1 MKLVTFRAAERDR
14 LGALG
19 SGGDVIDLN
28 AAYAVMAARRGEPAA
43 LALSNARLP
52 ADLVGMLEL
61 GSAGLEAAHEALAF
75 AEALERHD
83 PDRHAISFPPDGVR
97 ALPPVPR
104 PPKIV
109 CVARNY
115 AEHAEE
121 VGREVPT
128 IPILFARFPATLVA
142 AGEPV
147 VRPAVSDQ
155 LDWEGELAVVI
166 GRGGRA
172 IRRADAME
180 HVAGYS
186 ILNDV
191 TVRDYQFR
199 VAQYTAGKNFSRSA
213 PFGPYL
219 VTADEIP
226 DVDELEIVTEIN
238 GEEMQRAKT
247 GTMIFDIPT
256 LIEHISEFIELEP
269 GDVIATG
276 TPAGVGFRR
285 TPPRFLRPGDTMR
298 ISITGLGALENP
310 VVDEDGS
317 VGEQPPR

>member
-1 MKLVTFRAAERDR
+1 MKLVTFRAAERER
-14 LGALG
+14 LGALDSVG
-19 SGGDVIDLN
+19 NVVDLN
-28 AAYAVMAARRGEPAA
+28 AAYAVLAARRGDRAPV
-43 LALSNARLP
+43 ALSNARLP
-52 ADLVGMLEL
+52 ADLVGLLEL
-61 GSAGLEAAHEALAF
+61 GSPGLDAAQEALAF
-75 AEALERHD
+75 AEDLERQD
-83 PDRHAISFPPDGVR
+83 PDRYAVDFPPDAVR
-97 ALPPVPR
+97 VLPPVPR

-172 IRRADAME
+172 VRRADAME

-186 ILNDV
+186 IFNDV

-199 VAQYTAGKNFSRSA
+199 VTQYTAGKNFSRSA

-219 VTADEIP
+219 VTADEVP
-226 DVDELEIVTEIN
+226 DVDELEIVTEIS

-247 GTMIFDIPT
+247 GTMIFDIPA

-285 TPPRFLRPGDTMR
+285 KPPRFLRPGDTMR
-298 ISITGLGALENP
+298 ISITGLGTLENA
-310 VVDEDGS
+310 VVDEEATG
-317 VGEQPPR
+317 R